1 MTKMQQALKPLGVF
15 VAGCALALACVFGFA
30 GVAQAQTENVSWS
43 VTYNADKQMVS
54 DYDQAAIDE
63 KLSSLQPGD
72 SFTMSVTLN
81 NDYSSATDWYM
92 TSDAV
97 KTLEEASSA
106 SNGAYTYQ
114 LIFNDRTIYSS
125 DTVGGD
131 GANGFKEID
140 GATGKWFF
148 LGSIDPDAT
157 GTVRIEMSLDGETQ
171 GNAYMNTLGTLNVAF
186 AVEESGAAAGAS
198 DQGSTLTK
206 TNDPFML
213 ALYAIG
219 IVAAVA
225 CIAFSL
231 VSLRKLHKGRDAQ

>member
-1 MTKMQQALKPLGVF
+1 MTKMQHALKPLGAF
-15 VAGCALALACVFGFA
+15 VAGCALALACILGFA
-30 GVAQAQTENVSWS
+30 GSAEAQTENVGWS

-54 DYDQAAIDE
+54 DYDRAAIDE
-63 KLSSLQPGD
+63 KLANLQPGD
-72 SFTMSVTLN
+72 SFTMSATLN
-81 NDYSSATDWYM
+81 NKYSDATDWYM
-92 TSDAV
+92 TADAV

-106 SNGAYTYQ
+106 SNGAYTYK
-114 LIFNDRTIYSS
+114 LIFDGRIIYSS

-148 LGSIDPDAT
+148 LGTIDSDAT
-157 GTVRIEMSLDGETQ
+157 GNVKIEMSLDGETQ

-186 AVEESGAAAGAS
+186 AVEDSGTAVEG
-198 DQGSTLTK
+198 GTLTK
-206 TNDPFML
+206 TNDPFMF
-213 ALYAIG
+213 AIYAVG
-219 IVAAVA
+219 IIAAVA